1 MPGTRVLLVDNYD
14 SFTFN
19 LAQALAVQGAVVEV
33 EPNDRVDVERLEAD
47 PPAAIVLSP
56 GPGNPWTSRDVA
68 RSPEVIARF
77 AGRVPLL
84 GVCLGHQ
91 LLGRSFG
98 ARVVRAERVMH
109 GKTSVVRRV
118 DHPLFDG
125 VPARFEAMR
134 YHSWALRQDDL
145 PSAIEPLA
153 WAEDGCLMAFAHR
166 GAAIYGLQ
174 FHPESIGSP
183 HGPKILGN
191 FVREAE
197 GRCQARSHVLSLKR

>member
-19 LAQALAVQGAVVEV
+19 LAQALAVQGAEVEV
-33 EPNDRVDVERLEAD
+33 VTNDQVDVERIERDL
-47 PPAAIVLSP
+47 PAAIVLSP

-77 AGRVPLL
+77 AGRLPLL

-91 LLGRSFG
+91 LLGRTLG
-98 ARVVRAERVMH
+98 AHVVRAERIMH
-109 GKTSVVRRV
+109 GKTSLVRRV
-118 DHPLFDG
+118 EHPLFAG
-125 VPARFEAMR
+125 VPERFEAMR
-134 YHSWALRQDDL
+134 YHSWSLRQDDL
-145 PSAIEPLA
+145 PNAIEPLA

-174 FHPESIGSP
+174 FHPESIGSR
-183 HGPKILGN
+183 HGPRILGN

-197 GRCQARSHVLSLKR
+197 GRCQTRSHVLFSRR